1 MNRQNRTSFTLFH
14 RSVLTQNCLFF
25 FIAAERYS
33 ERCKRGY
40 GGKRTGQGYMNITC
54 DYRLENSVLVHENGF
69 VFSYYSFSVYRFK
82 SIPSKSSLSFL
93 VTPVP
98 QILNINQNSK
108 IYLLTC
114 LLAHV
119 TWTVLQLP

>member
-1 MNRQNRTSFTLFH
+1 
-14 RSVLTQNCLFF
+14 
-25 FIAAERYS
+25 
-33 ERCKRGY
+33 
-40 GGKRTGQGYMNITC
+40 MNITC
-54 DYRLENSVLVHENGF
+54 DYRLENSVLVHQNGF

-108 IYLLTC
+108 TLPSYLSSRTRDMDC
-114 LLAHV
+114 V
-119 TWTVLQLP
+119 TVTLKLQIG